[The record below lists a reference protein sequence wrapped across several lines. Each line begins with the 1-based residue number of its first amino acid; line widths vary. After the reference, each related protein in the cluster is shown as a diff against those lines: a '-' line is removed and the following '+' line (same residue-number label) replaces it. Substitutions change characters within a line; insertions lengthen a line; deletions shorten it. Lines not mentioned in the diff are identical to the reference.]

1 LIFAEPRLLEQ
12 MDIKVFVDTPD
23 DIRFIRRLRR
33 DLAERGRTV
42 ESVIEQYIATVRPMH
57 MQFVEPS
64 KRHADVIIPEGGHNL
79 VSIDLLSGKIRREA
93 GQCFIN
99 CWRSTLSE
107 DFESLIEAAKG
118 ARLQSVAPFSNFQ
131 VGAAVRTANGKVYTG
146 CNVESASYGLTV
158 CAERVAIWKAL
169 SEGER
174 QFTEL
179 AVVADT
185 VTLTP
190 PCGTCRQ
197 IIWEFA
203 RDAAIVFANLNGES
217 EEFHIA
223 DLLPRAF
230 DARFLKKK

>member
-1 LIFAEPRLLEQ
+1 LEVNFEQ
-12 MDIKVFVDTPD
+12 
-23 DIRFIRRLRR
+23 
-33 DLAERGRTV
+33 DLQSLV
-42 ESVIEQYIATVRPMH
+42 ET
-57 MQFVEPS
+57 
-64 KRHADVIIPEGGHNL
+64 
-79 VSIDLLSGKIRREA
+79 
-93 GQCFIN
+93 
-99 CWRSTLSE
+99 
-107 DFESLIEAAKG
+107 AKQ
-118 ARLQSVAPFSNFQ
+118 ARLNSVAPFSDFK
-131 VGAAVRTANGKVYTG
+131 VGAAVKTESGKVYTG

-185 VTLTP
+185 ETLTP

-203 RDAAIVFANLNGES
+203 RGATIIFANLNGHS
-217 EEFHIA
+217 EVLHIA

-230 DARFLKKK
+230 DARFLKGKKATD

>member
-1 LIFAEPRLLEQ
+1 
-12 MDIKVFVDTPD
+12 V
-23 DIRFIRRLRR
+23 
-33 DLAERGRTV
+33 
-42 ESVIEQYIATVRPMH
+42 
-57 MQFVEPS
+57 
-64 KRHADVIIPEGGHNL
+64 
-79 VSIDLLSGKIRREA
+79 
-93 GQCFIN
+93 
-99 CWRSTLSE
+99 SE
-107 DFESLIEAAKG
+107 DSGALIEAAKT

-131 VGAAVRTANGKVYTG
+131 VGAAVRTTNGKVYTG
-146 CNVESASYGLTV
+146 CNIESASYGLTV

-174 QFTEL
+174 QFTDL

-185 VTLTP
+185 ETLTP

-203 RDAAIVFANLNGES
+203 RGATIVFANLNGDQET
-217 EEFHIA
+217 FHIA

>member
-1 LIFAEPRLLEQ
+1 
-12 MDIKVFVDTPD
+12 M
-23 DIRFIRRLRR
+23 
-33 DLAERGRTV
+33 
-42 ESVIEQYIATVRPMH
+42 
-57 MQFVEPS
+57 
-64 KRHADVIIPEGGHNL
+64 
-79 VSIDLLSGKIRREA
+79 
-93 GQCFIN
+93 
-99 CWRSTLSE
+99 SE
-107 DFESLIEAAKG
+107 DIESLIETAKR
-118 ARLQSVAPFSNFQ
+118 AREQAVAPFSNFQ
-131 VGAAVRTANGKVYTG
+131 VGAAVKTADGRVYTG

-174 QFTEL
+174 QFTEM

-185 VTLTP
+185 ETLTP

-203 RDAAIVFANLNGES
+203 RGARIVFANLEGKS

-230 DARFLKKK
+230 DARFLKNK